1 MSNFKDK
8 LEQILKEK
16 ENIEEP
22 EEKGSEEKEHPIVE
36 QLQNIPNTTRMVN
49 PPKPEELP
57 EEPKEEP
64 EEPKLTPCPN
74 CGKEF
79 KHLSRHRCKQAE
91 PIEEVK
97 TEEPVSIPEGSTVQ
111 TEETNVNYVQ
121 TDGSSTNPDY
131 KITTGCTCC
140 PTESEDILQLYID
153 AIPLDDS
160 YINLIDFLF
169 PILES
174 IEKDHKVEH
183 WRMLEFG
190 KDCDELVR
198 KLELYIDY
206 KAPTGIVYLDSS
218 TKEGR
223 ACKETLREH
232 AAKVVLGVR

>member
-16 ENIEEP
+16 ENTAET
-22 EEKGSEEKEHPIVE
+22 EKKGTEEKEHPIVE
-36 QLQNIPNTTRMVN
+36 QLQNIPDTTKMIN
-49 PPKPEELP
+49 PPKPEEP
-57 EEPKEEP
+57 REEPQEEP
-64 EEPKLTPCPN
+64 EGKTPCPN

-79 KHLSRHRCKQAE
+79 KHLSRHKCKTQR
-91 PIEEVK
+91 PIETKDVV
-97 TEEPVSIPEGSTVQ
+97 EEMAFSNGVDLEDLEIG
-111 TEETNVNYVQ
+111 YVQ
-121 TDGSSTNPDY
+121 EEDSATNPDY
-131 KITTGCTCC
+131 TMTTGCSCC

-160 YINLIDFLF
+160 YINLIDFLL
-169 PILES
+169 PVLEA

-206 KAPTGIVYLDSS
+206 KVPTGIVYLDSS

-223 ACKETLREH
+223 ACKETLRKH
-232 AAKVVLGVR
+232 AAKVVQGMR